1 VVYNR
6 LHCGIFPRLRG
17 DNMADIIAEA
27 LQHHLKIIDMCGDEF
42 PKIKRYSEQSIQA
55 LEKMEAVDFEKVKAW
70 DRVIMRANNG

>member
-1 VVYNR
+1 MVHNR
-6 LHCGIFPRLRG
+6 HGGRFCHRLRG
-17 DNMADIIAEA
+17 RNMADIIAEA